1 MMFVTAASSLGY
13 TLALLATFIGIGVVV
28 NVLIIYIVFQVL
40 GERKQNREANS
51 VNGG

>member
-1 MMFVTAASSLGY
+1 MVVTAASSTGY
-13 TLALLATFIGIGVVV
+13 TLALLATFVGIGIVV
-28 NVLIIYIVFQVL
+28 NVLVIYIVFQVL